1 MRDRISQEEGFTLVE
16 LLVGITLSL
25 IVLFATLQ
33 SLDAF
38 SSETA
43 KQTRVTDASN
53 QVRATMDRVV
63 RDLRGASTIT
73 TATATDLAYSVPEL
87 SGFRSERL
95 CVSPTDRDLYG
106 FRQINAIPT
115 GACNSGTKLASLK
128 STTRTA
134 FTYDGA
140 SAIVAPA
147 TAATVKNVGLIF
159 SLDATGGGRSASST
173 LTASAAVRRSV
184 AMLPAGPGDLPIGC
198 SPSGPVVRI
207 GVGFDGGASALTVT
221 YTTST
226 GLTIAGGTVDPATG
240 SPPQLLPTAV
250 TSFVAKITD
259 SLGVVRA
266 LIPKTV
272 ECDYT

>member
-1 MRDRISQEEGFTLVE
+1 MRDRINQEEGFTLVE

-33 SLDAF
+33 SLDTF
-38 SSETA
+38 SSEAA

-53 QVRATMDRVV
+53 QVHATMDRVV

-73 TATATDLAYSVPEL
+73 TATATNLAYSVSEP

-95 CVSPTDRDLYG
+95 CVEPSDSDLYR
-106 FRQINAIPT
+106 FSVMNSIPT
-115 GACNSGTKLASLK
+115 GACSTGTKVANLK
-128 STTRTA
+128 STASTA

-140 SAIVAPA
+140 SAPVAPA

-173 LTASAAVRRSV
+173 LKASAAVRRSV
-184 AMLPAGPGDLPIGC
+184 AMLPAGPGNAPVNC
-198 SPSGPVVRI
+198 SDAGPVVHI
-207 GVGFDGGASALTVT
+207 GVGFDNGASALTVS
-221 YTTST
+221 YTTNT
-226 GLTIAGGTVDPATG
+226 GVTVAGGTVDPTTG
-240 SPPQLLPTAV
+240 SPPQLLPSGV
-250 TSFVAKITD
+250 TSLVAKITD

-272 ECDYT
+272 ECDYS